1 MKCPRREDS
10 PVAASAFPGDDNY
23 ATRDCCSFCGS
34 MNPDTLMTRLEE
46 QTVELTPTDKNYKI
60 YVKNAGGTPIEAIK
74 FYFQHFSVEQRQ
86 RFVDLLNEKKL
97 KLAFPGHFYT
107 PPFFVSFK

>member
-1 MKCPRREDS
+1 MKCPRREDN
-10 PVAASAFPGDDNY
+10 PLADRMFTNEDDY

-34 MNPDTLMTRLEE
+34 MNPDSLMKRLEE
-46 QTVELTPTDKNYKI
+46 ETVELTPTDKNYKV

-86 RFVDLLNEKKL
+86 RFVELLNEKKV
-97 KLAFPGHFYT
+97 KLAFPGHFYV
-107 PPFFVSFK
+107 PPFFVAFK